1 MRYAQIR
8 KMDITNGTGIG
19 VSLFTQGCPYR
30 CKGCF
35 NPETWDF
42 NGGKEWNKNVEDYF
56 LSLLNNDFVQ
66 RITFLGG
73 EPLIENNLEDL
84 KKLLI
89 KIKEFHPNIE
99 IWCYSGN
106 TFENM
111 SEEQLDVLKYVDVLV
126 DGPFIFTL
134 KDLTLK
140 YRGSSNQRIIDV
152 QQTLT
157 QNKIVLKEC

>member
-35 NPETWDF
+35 NSETWDF
-42 NGGKEWNKNVEDYF
+42 NGGKEWNKDVEDYF
-56 LSLLNNDFVQ
+56 LSLLDNDFVQ
-66 RITFLGG
+66 RVTFLGG

-99 IWCYSGN
+99 VWCYSGN

-111 SEEQLDVLKYVDVLV
+111 SEKQLDVLKYVDVLV
-126 DGPFIFTL
+126 DGPFIFAL

-152 QQTLT
+152 QASLRAG
-157 QNKIVLKEC
+157 KAIIKKL

>member
-42 NGGKEWNKNVEDYF
+42 NGGKKWNKDVEDYF

-111 SEEQLDVLKYVDVLV
+111 SEKQLDVLKYVDVLV

>member
-19 VSLFTQGCPYR
+19 ISLFTQGCPYR

-35 NPETWDF
+35 NSETWDF
-42 NGGKEWNKNVEDYF
+42 NGGKEWNKDVEDYF

-66 RITFLGG
+66 RVTFLGG

-111 SEEQLDVLKYVDVLV
+111 SQKQLDVLKYIDVLV

>member
-42 NGGKEWNKNVEDYF
+42 NGGKKWNKDVEDYF

-73 EPLIENNLEDL
+73 EPFIENNLEDL

-111 SEEQLDVLKYVDVLV
+111 SEKQLDVLKYVDVLV

>member
-42 NGGKEWNKNVEDYF
+42 NGGKEWNKDVEDYF

-66 RITFLGG
+66 RVTFLGG

-89 KIKEFHPNIE
+89 KIKELHPNIE

-106 TFENM
+106 TFDNM
-111 SEEQLDVLKYVDVLV
+111 SEKQLDVLKYVDVLV

-140 YRGSSNQRIIDV
+140 YRGSSNQRIVDV

>member
-42 NGGKEWNKNVEDYF
+42 NGGKEWNKDVEDYF

-111 SEEQLDVLKYVDVLV
+111 SEKQLDVLKYVDVLV